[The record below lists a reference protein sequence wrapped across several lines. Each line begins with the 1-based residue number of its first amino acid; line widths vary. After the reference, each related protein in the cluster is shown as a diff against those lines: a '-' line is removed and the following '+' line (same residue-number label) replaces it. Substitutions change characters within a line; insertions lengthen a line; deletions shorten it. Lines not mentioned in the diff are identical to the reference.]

1 MMKRTTK
8 ALLRQRRKLS
18 FTKDPIVKDLHSPK
32 YYQRIVKDKTQ
43 YNRKEKYSVILEQEW

>member
-43 YNRKEKYSVILEQEW
+43 YNRKEKYSVVLDQE